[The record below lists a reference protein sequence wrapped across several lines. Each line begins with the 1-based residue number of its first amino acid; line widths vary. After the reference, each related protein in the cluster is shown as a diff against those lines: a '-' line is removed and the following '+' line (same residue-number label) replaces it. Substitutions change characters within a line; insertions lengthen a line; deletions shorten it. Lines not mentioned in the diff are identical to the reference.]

1 MSKLAD
7 AIKRSQRTEATPM
20 GFGAA
25 RPAAKPSM
33 LVGFLGAA
41 GDLEKAR
48 EAGAEIVI
56 VDAHSSG
63 GLSKLLGASP
73 ELPADAF
80 KVDTSKAQPGG
91 IFTDPDVG
99 GAKALKERGFDFI
112 VFDAGSTPAAATLD
126 EDMGYVLALASH
138 EESFLRSLG
147 ALQLDAIY
155 YGDMPSPLSVAKQ
168 LEIMRAASLAGKPL
182 LVKVAADVSNEDLQC
197 LRGAGVVAVLVGTS
211 DSVAKVKETV
221 AALPARKAR
230 KDDARPVVSL
240 PRGAAPEEHDH
251 GDDDDE

>member
-7 AIKRSQRTEATPM
+7 AIKRNQRTEATPM

-41 GDLEKAR
+41 TDVEKAR
-48 EAGAEIVI
+48 EAGAEILI
-56 VDAHSSG
+56 VDAHPA
-63 GLSKLLGASP
+63 GLGKLLGASP

-80 KVDTSKAQPGG
+80 KTDPSKTAAPGG
-91 IFTDPDVG
+91 IFTDPDVA

-112 VFDAGSTPAAATLD
+112 IFDAGATPAAATLD
-126 EDMGYVLALASH
+126 EDLGYVLALTSH

-155 YGDMPSPLSVAKQ
+155 YGEMPSPLTVGKQ

-182 LVKVAADVSNEDLQC
+182 LVKVDADVSNEDLQC
-197 LRGAGVVAVLVGTS
+197 LRGAGVVAVLVATS
-211 DSVAKVKETV
+211 DAVAPVKATV

-230 KDDARPVVSL
+230 KDDGARPMVSL
-240 PRGAAPEEHDH
+240 PRGGAAEEHDH
-251 GDDDDE
+251 DDDDD

>member
-7 AIKRSQRTEATPM
+7 AIKRNQRTEATPM

-41 GDLEKAR
+41 ADLEKAR
-48 EAGAEIVI
+48 DAGAEILI
-56 VDAHSSG
+56 IEARSSG
-63 GLSKLLGASP
+63 GLDKLLGASA

-80 KVDTSKAQPGG
+80 KVDPSKTAAPGG
-91 IFTDPDVG
+91 IFTDPDVS
-99 GAKALKERGFDFI
+99 GAKALKERGFDFVI
-112 VFDAGSTPAAATLD
+112 FDAGATLAAATLD
-126 EDMGYVLALASH
+126 EDLGYVLALSSH
-138 EESFLRSLG
+138 EETFLRSLG

-155 YGDMPSPLSVAKQ
+155 YGDMPSPLTVAKQ
-168 LEIMRAASLAGKPL
+168 LEVMRAASLAGKPL
-182 LVKVAADVSNEDLQC
+182 FVKVAADVSNEDLQC
-197 LRGAGVVAVLVGTS
+197 LRGAGVVAVLVAASGDVS
-211 DSVAKVKETV
+211 KVKETV

-240 PRGAAPEEHDH
+240 PRGGAPAEEHE
-251 GDDDDE
+251 DDDDE

>member
-7 AIKRSQRTEATPM
+7 AIKRSQRTESTPM

-33 LVGFLGAA
+33 LVGFLGPS

-48 EAGAEIVI
+48 DAGAEIVI

-63 GLSKLLGASP
+63 GLGKLLGASP

-91 IFTDPDVG
+91 IFTDPDVA

-112 VFDAGSTPAAATLD
+112 VFDANATPAAATLD
-126 EDMGYVLALASH
+126 EDIGYVLALASH
-138 EESFLRSLG
+138 EETFLRSLG

-155 YGDMPSPLSVAKQ
+155 YGDMPSPLSVSKQ

-182 LVKVAADVSNEDLQC
+182 FVKVAADVSNEDLQC
-197 LRGAGVVAVLVGTS
+197 LRGAGVVAVLAAAEA
-211 DSVAKVKETV
+211 VAKVKETV
-221 AALPARKAR
+221 AALPARKSR
-230 KDDARPVVSL
+230 KDDARPMVAL
-240 PRGAAPEEHDH
+240 PRGAATEEHDH
-251 GDDDDE
+251 GDDDDDD

>member
-7 AIKRSQRTEATPM
+7 AIKRSQRTESTPM

-33 LVGFLGAA
+33 LVGFLGPAA
-41 GDLEKAR
+41 DLEKGR
-48 EAGAEIVI
+48 DAGAELII

-63 GLSKLLGASP
+63 GLGKLLGASP

-80 KVDTSKAQPGG
+80 KVDTSKSQPGG
-91 IFTDPDVG
+91 IFTDPDVA

-112 VFDAGSTPAAATLD
+112 VFDAGATPAAATLD
-126 EDMGYVLALASH
+126 EDLGYVLALTSH
-138 EESFLRSLG
+138 EESFLRSLS

-155 YGDMPSPLSVAKQ
+155 YGDMPSPLSVSKQ
-168 LEIMRAASLAGKPL
+168 LELMRAASLAGKPL
-182 LVKVAADVSNEDLQC
+182 FVKVAADVSNEDLQC
-197 LRGAGVVAVLVGTS
+197 LRGAGVVAVLTAADG
-211 DSVAKVKETV
+211 VAKVKETV
-221 AALPARKAR
+221 AALPARKSR

-240 PRGAAPEEHDH
+240 PRGGATEEHDH
-251 GDDDDE
+251 GDDDDDE

>member
-7 AIKRSQRTEATPM
+7 AIKRNQRTEATPM

-33 LVGFLGAA
+33 LVGFLGPA

-56 VDAHSSG
+56 VESNSPG
-63 GLSKLLGASP
+63 GLGKLLGASP

-80 KVDTSKAQPGG
+80 KVDTSKTQPGG
-91 IFTDPDVG
+91 IFTDPDVA

-112 VFDAGSTPAAATLD
+112 VFDAGNTPAAATLD
-126 EDMGYVLALASH
+126 EDLGYVLALSSH
-138 EESFLRSLG
+138 EETFLRSLG

-155 YGDMPSPLSVAKQ
+155 YGDMPSPLTVAKQ
-168 LEIMRAASLAGKPL
+168 LEVMRAASLAGKPL
-182 LVKVAADVSNEDLQC
+182 FVKVDADVSNEDMQC
-197 LRGAGVVAVLVGTS
+197 LRGAGVVAVLVAS
-211 DSVAKVKETV
+211 ADAVAPVKATV

-251 GDDDDE
+251 DDDDE